1 MSGIILE
8 GKHLTREFSAG
19 RGRKLHAVSDVSLEL
34 REGETLGL
42 VGESG
47 CGKSTLGRMLIRLL
61 APTSGEIFMHGRSL
75 TAMSGREF
83 SKYRR
88 EFQLIFQDPYAS
100 LDPRM
105 TVRDIIAEPLVTY
118 RICPTKEETTRRVLE
133 LMQAVGVPG
142 EFLYRYPH
150 QFSGGQRQRIGI
162 ARALALD
169 PSLIVCDEPV
179 SALDVSVQN
188 QILNLLRELQRAR
201 GLTYLFISHDLSVVR
216 HISDRVSVM
225 FLGRLCETGPTEEV
239 YSAPQHPYTRLLLNA
254 VPQPDPRRRGEE
266 IELLSGEIPSPV
278 DPPPGCRFH
287 TRCPYAREICSR
299 EEPAMHARDGREVAC
314 HFPLPSLAP
323 QAKAPV

>member
-61 APTSGEIFMHGRSL
+61 APTSGEVFMHGRSL

-133 LMQAVGVPG
+133 LMHINREEHAVSRLCQELGY
-142 EFLYRYPH
+142 ESAQIYRVKD
-150 QFSGGQRQRIGI
+150 
-162 ARALALD
+162 RALLHLA
-169 PSLIVCDEPV
+169 
-179 SALDVSVQN
+179 Q
-188 QILNLLRELQRAR
+188 LRYGA
-201 GLTYLFISHDLSVVR
+201 GY
-216 HISDRVSVM
+216 
-225 FLGRLCETGPTEEV
+225 
-239 YSAPQHPYTRLLLNA
+239 
-254 VPQPDPRRRGEE
+254 QP
-266 IELLSGEIPSPV
+266 
-278 DPPPGCRFH
+278 
-287 TRCPYAREICSR
+287 
-299 EEPAMHARDGREVAC
+299 
-314 HFPLPSLAP
+314 
-323 QAKAPV
+323 